1 MSDAVTCVTIVIS
14 SNYNIPFI
22 YITIAAMSV
31 RVQCVTVTTMTH
43 VAAVR
48 VGAFVLTG
56 SVTSGTFVDV

>member
-1 MSDAVTCVTIVIS
+1 MYLNTQYSVL
-14 SNYNIPFI
+14 

-31 RVQCVTVTTMTH
+31 RVQCVTVTKMTH